1 MTANIDNLVILQ
13 TVVYVDYT
21 EADYTSVKKLML
33 ISNKFNIKVAFHLS
47 YLMMVNSIDTYEV
60 CNLNYAPEFQKN
72 WLWKTFNSIFLHPR
86 SHPA

>member
-33 ISNKFNIKVAFHLS
+33 ISN
-47 YLMMVNSIDTYEV
+47 YLT
-60 CNLNYAPEFQKN
+60 
-72 WLWKTFNSIFLHPR
+72 
-86 SHPA
+86 